1 MNIFRIAFAILLI
14 APSAYA
20 AIENLDEMETRKA
33 RRATN
38 TFYHGASAGNNLV
51 RQPQSLMYS
60 DTRTGHEVWVLSNNN
75 NQANIFYTDISPAN
89 PWSADGA
96 RLGFF
101 SSSLPSSYTAVFGSG
116 LGPNGE
122 MGHPYVM
129 RSDGSYIRDAGGS
142 ANRGYGSV
150 GFSFYLWSPVVPD
163 VHYTVG
169 GAYNG
174 LSLERYSLYKN
185 TVTDTATTY
194 TKALQLSSNTS
205 DEFSTRKSISPDGK
219 VIPTQKGGGM
229 DKMYSPAQVYPENE
243 AQVFT
248 ATGWAE
254 QRGQTDEWAGGDPF
268 ACAHDAYMPSSEFMV
283 LLFSQDCNN
292 VGPVFYKYNVTGTDA
307 DGGPDFDQ
315 SETTYATFNSKEV
328 EPLWTAG
335 SATLTNVPWK
345 LEKTARPDY
354 HWWGHPGFD
363 RWGRTVTFNDGNGYW
378 YPNGSTEYGG
388 PITWDYKNRTLVAEP
403 GATQPQVLVRN
414 GGSYVDHNAW
424 SDHFAYAKVGDSDP
438 VTERWVL
445 TAEYDKLADVNNWNF
460 VAYHYGNQNGSGNY
474 EWTSNS
480 RVAQS
485 PDGTK
490 ISYAIT
496 FLTSVPNSGDMVYAV
511 AYYPHPPE
519 ITSVT
524 NNSGTYAVRF
534 DWRTD
539 QATSRGYTQRG
550 WPDESMDDPPPPRE
564 TKLFRLWRSATGT
577 DGWVPVGTVNADIF
591 SRYDFAT
598 GDWTGNKYWEISDT
612 PGAGTW
618 HYAVTAQEH
627 SGLESR
633 TLSNVFSTA
642 GTQTA
647 AYPSDPKGDSDFAT
661 VYNPTTVR
669 HYNIYAADGTAPTA
683 TQQDRIAS
691 IPVAAAGEYVDWL
704 GDTAGTTQYLVTAVD
719 TQGNESGAVDGVT
732 RTGLAT
738 PGQYKLQ
745 WGNAVPRRL
754 SLGGSLIKLAEPGP

>member
-1 MNIFRIAFAILLI
+1 MRITISAAVIISALISPILGHT
-14 APSAYA
+14 SV
-20 AIENLDEMETRKA
+20 ENLDEMETRKA

-38 TFYHGASAGNNLV
+38 TFYHGASAGNNWV

-101 SSSLPSSYTAVFGSG
+101 SSSPPSSYTVIFGSG
-116 LGPNGE
+116 LGPKGE
-122 MGHPYVM
+122 MGSPYVM

-185 TVTDTATTY
+185 TVADTAITY
-194 TKALQLSSNTS
+194 TKAVQLSSNTS
-205 DEFSTRKSISPDGK
+205 DVFSTGKTISPDGK
-219 VIPTQKGGGM
+219 IIPTQKGGGM
-229 DKMYSPAQVYPENE
+229 AKMYSPAQVYPENE
-243 AQVFT
+243 AHVLT
-248 ATGWAE
+248 ARGWAE

-268 ACAHDAYMPSSEFMV
+268 ACAHDAYMPSSEFMI

-292 VGPVFYKYNVTGTDA
+292 VGPVFYKYNLTGTDI
-307 DGGPDFDQ
+307 DGGPNFDP

-345 LEKTARPDY
+345 LEKDTQPSY

-378 YPNGSTEYGG
+378 YPNGSGESGG

-403 GATQPQVLVRN
+403 GATQPQVLTWA

-424 SDHFAYAKVGDSDP
+424 SDYFAYSKNGSTGGDE
-438 VTERWVL
+438 ERWVL
-445 TAEYDKLADVNNWNF
+445 TAQYDKLAAANDVRY
-460 VAYHYGNQNGSGNY
+460 VSYHYQNKNGSGNY
-474 EWTSNS
+474 EWTSNN

-496 FLTSVPNSGDMVYAV
+496 FLTNVPNTGDMAYAV

-519 ITSVT
+519 ITSVAD
-524 NNSGTYAVRF
+524 NSGTYTVRF
-534 DWRTD
+534 DWRL
-539 QATSRGYTQRG
+539 ATANPRGYTKRG
-550 WPDESMDDPPPPRE
+550 WPNEATNHPPPPRE
-564 TKLFRLWRSATGT
+564 TKAFRLWRSSTG
-577 DGWVPVGTVNADIF
+577 
-591 SRYDFAT
+591 T
-598 GDWTGNKYWEISDT
+598 GDWQPVTTVDANIFGRYNFSTGNWEGDDYWTFTDA
-612 PGAGTW
+612 PGGGTW
-618 HYAVTAQEH
+618 YYAVTAIEH

-647 AYPSDPKGDSDFAT
+647 AYPSDPKEVKKFYT
-661 VYNPTTVR
+661 VAPPWPEVTTTKLTTLGQYR
-669 HYNIYAADGTAPTA
+669 LDWKEPANFIIRYYNIYYSNSHVAEAV
-683 TQQDRIAS
+683 QNQRIAS
-691 IPVAAAGEYVDWL
+691 VPKGTSTYVDWL
-704 GDTAGTTQYLVTAVD
+704 ADPSRQGYYLITSVD
-719 TQGNESGAVDGVT
+719 TQGNESAFALRGGIK
-732 RTGLAT
+732 AT
-738 PGQYKLQ
+738 PK
-745 WGNAVPRRL
+745 
-754 SLGGSLIKLAEPGP
+754 

>member
-1 MNIFRIAFAILLI
+1 
-14 APSAYA
+14 
-20 AIENLDEMETRKA
+20 METRKA

-38 TFYHGASAGNNLV
+38 TFYHGASAGNNWV
-51 RQPQSLMYS
+51 RQPQSLVYS

-101 SSSLPSSYTAVFGSG
+101 SSSPPSSYTATFGSTM
-116 LGPNGE
+116 GPEDAIGS
-122 MGHPYVM
+122 PYVM

-150 GFSFYLWSPVVPD
+150 GFSFFLWSPVIPD
-163 VHYTVG
+163 TYYTIG

-174 LSLERYSLYKN
+174 LSLEQYSLYKN
-185 TVTDTATTY
+185 TVSDNATTY
-194 TKALQLSSNTS
+194 VKTVQVSTDTS
-205 DEFSTRKSISPDGK
+205 YVLGTGKTISPDGK
-219 VIPTQKGGGM
+219 IIPVKKDNASLTKT
-229 DKMYSPAQVYPENE
+229 YFPTQVYPEDSV
-243 AQVFT
+243 QSLDPS
-248 ATGWAE
+248 GWAE

-268 ACAHDAYMPSSEFMV
+268 ACAHDEYMPSSEFMI
-283 LLFSQDCNN
+283 LLFSADCNN
-292 VGPVFYKYNVTGTDA
+292 VGPVFYKYNLTGTDT
-307 DGGPDFDQ
+307 DGGPDFDP

-335 SATLTNVPWK
+335 SETLTNVPWK
-345 LEKTARPDY
+345 LEKATHPDY

-388 PITWDYKNRTLVAEP
+388 PVTWDYKNRTLVAEP
-403 GATQPQVLVRN
+403 GATQPQTLTRT

-424 SDHFAYAKVGDSDP
+424 SDYFAYSKNGSTEGDE
-438 VTERWVL
+438 ERWVL
-445 TAEYDKLADVNNWNF
+445 TAQYDKLTDANDIRYVS
-460 VAYHYGNQNGSGNY
+460 YHYQNKNASGDY
-474 EWTSNS
+474 EWTSNN

-496 FLTSVPNSGDMVYAV
+496 FLTSVPDSGDMAYAV

-524 NNSGTYAVRF
+524 GSGTYTIRF

-539 QATSRGYTQRG
+539 QTTSRGYTQRG
-550 WPDESMDDPPPPRE
+550 WPDEATDDPPPPRE
-564 TKLFRLWRSATGT
+564 TKLFRLWRSSTGT
-577 DGWVPVGTVNADIF
+577 DGWTPVSTVNAEIF
-591 SRYDFAT
+591 SRYDFST
-598 GDWTGNKYWEISDT
+598 GDWIGNNYWTITDT

-618 HYAVTAQEH
+618 YYAVTAMEH

-633 TLSNVFSTA
+633 VLSNVFSTA

-647 AYPSDPKGDSDFAT
+647 AYPADPKADTGVTST
-661 VYNPTTVR
+661 YQSTLKR
-669 HYNIYAADGTAPTA
+669 YYNIYAEDVTTPAT
-683 TQQDRIAS
+683 TQQNRIAS
-691 IPVAAAGEYVDWL
+691 ISVTADISEYIDWL
-704 GDTAGTTQYLVTAVD
+704 GNTDGTTKYVVTAVD
-719 TQGNESGAVDGVT
+719 TQGNESSPLSVSFAET
-732 RTGLAT
+732 AT
-738 PGQYKLQ
+738 DGQYQVQ
-745 WGNAVPRRL
+745 WQEGQSRGTVPLGNMQ
-754 SLGGSLIKLAEPGP
+754 